1 MNRYGIKQ
9 WQSWGRANR
18 TKLGGWLL
26 DCIMQSSG
34 WFTKDMQQEGNKRVQ
49 FVIPTPEFLE
59 IKDAVMRDAELFSP
73 LAWPML
79 IEPND
84 WEHERQGGY
93 ILNEVMR
100 GHDMVRR
107 GTGGCIQGD
116 KPLEFLNKIQKV
128 AYRLNPFI
136 VGVAEELDRLERAV
150 GKFLPIIHHELP
162 PKPVDIEENKES
174 RKSYRRA
181 CAEAHNL
188 QKQEFKKS
196 CRTRMTMEAVA
207 KFKERDRFYIPWS
220 FDYRGRAYPIPTFLT
235 PQDTDFGKSL
245 LTFADGSYMTPQ
257 AEGWLAFQ
265 VATTYGLD
273 KAPMAE
279 RLEWVKNNTHLI
291 SCVASD
297 PILHI
302 HEWEA
307 ADEPWQFLAACDEYY
322 HCVLKCD
329 RHFTRA
335 MIATDATCSGLQILA
350 GLARDKNTAK
360 LVNVLPS
367 DRPQDAYKVVANTAT
382 PYCPKSIQP
391 YMDRKTVKRVVM
403 TVPYNAKPFS
413 NRGYIRDALK
423 EKGVEIDKDDL
434 TKTVIAVRNAMDEVV
449 PGPMAVMSWIES
461 EVAKAIDRGKA
472 ELSWITPSG
481 FVVNQRLMKKQIETV
496 KLQLLGRCEIQVAV
510 KDSDKVDKQH
520 HKNATAPN
528 LIHSLDASLLH
539 FSALRFDAP
548 IALIHDSVLCRAT
561 DMSTL
566 SNIVRETYMHLF
578 AEHDYLRDFAHQIGA
593 ETEPPIIGDLEPESV
608 IESTY
613 FFC

>member
-1 MNRYGIKQ
+1 
-9 WQSWGRANR
+9 
-18 TKLGGWLL
+18 
-26 DCIMQSSG
+26 
-34 WFTKDMQQEGNKRVQ
+34 
-49 FVIPTPEFLE
+49 
-59 IKDAVMRDAELFSP
+59 
-73 LAWPML
+73 
-79 IEPND
+79 
-84 WEHERQGGY
+84 
-93 ILNEVMR
+93 
-100 GHDMVRR
+100 
-107 GTGGCIQGD
+107 
-116 KPLEFLNKIQKV
+116 
-128 AYRLNPFI
+128 
-136 VGVAEELDRLERAV
+136 
-150 GKFLPIIHHELP
+150 
-162 PKPVDIEENKES
+162 
-174 RKSYRRA
+174 
-181 CAEAHNL
+181 
-188 QKQEFKKS
+188 
-196 CRTRMTMEAVA
+196 MTMEAVA
-207 KFKERDRFYIPWS
+207 RFKERDRFYIPWS
-220 FDYRGRAYPIPTFLT
+220 FDYRGRAYPIPAFLT

-245 LTFADGSYMTPQ
+245 LTFADGSYMTPE
-257 AEGWLAFQ
+257 AEDWLAFS

-297 PILHI
+297 PIQHI

-350 GLARDKNTAK
+350 GLARDKSTAK
-360 LVNVLPS
+360 LVNVLPAEC
-367 DRPQDAYKVVANTAT
+367 PQDAYKVVANTAT

-434 TKTVIAVRNAMDEVV
+434 TKTVVAVRNAMDEVV

-461 EVAKAIDRGKA
+461 EVAKAIDRGEK
-472 ELSWITPSG
+472 ELKWTTPSG
-481 FVVNQRLMKKQIETV
+481 FVVTQKLMKKKTEQVE
-496 KLQLLGRCEIQVAV
+496 LQLMGRCQITVAV
-510 KDSDKVDKQH
+510 DDDDKVDKQH

-539 FSALRFDAP
+539 LSALRFDAP

-566 SNIVRETYMHLF
+566 SAVVREIYMHLF